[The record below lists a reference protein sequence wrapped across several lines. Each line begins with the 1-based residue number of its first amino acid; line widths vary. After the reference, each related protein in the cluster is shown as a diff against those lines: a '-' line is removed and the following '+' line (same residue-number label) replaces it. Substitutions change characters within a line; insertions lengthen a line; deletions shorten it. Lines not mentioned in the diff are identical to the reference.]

1 MPIPS
6 KCESVKPGF
15 RDIPATHVCRDEIQE
30 GPKLKWVA
38 SERLCFAS
46 KQSPNFEDFNMAKIQ
61 SRPQTKQT
69 LTKRWGNTTENMK
82 AIYRE

>member
-1 MPIPS
+1 VYGW
-6 KCESVKPGF
+6 KQTTQKF
-15 RDIPATHVCRDEIQE
+15 NALKDIDYLQ
-30 GPKLKWVA
+30 
-38 SERLCFAS
+38 
-46 KQSPNFEDFNMAKIQ
+46 DFNMVKIE